1 MACGWSERWRRHAPL
16 ALLALAA
23 ALAACDGPVEPA
35 AEGDRVERIVL
46 VTIDTLRADHVGCY
60 GAESAETPAL
70 DALAAE
76 GVRFETAISPA
87 PLTLPSHAT
96 LLTGRDPP
104 RHGIRHNALFRLPA
118 DVVPLAE
125 HARGSGLATAAFVSS
140 FVLDARFG
148 LDRGFDHYDDE
159 LGMLS
164 STVSLSTRRGDLTVD
179 AALAWLER
187 APERF
192 FLWIH
197 LYDPHAPYDAPEP
210 FGARFA
216 GRAYDGEVAFADAQ
230 LARLRAAVAERFP
243 GGTLWGVTSDH
254 GESLGEHHELTHSYG
269 VYDATQRVP
278 LIAAGPGVPRG
289 SVVTGVVALA
299 DVAPTLLELADLPP
313 LPGADGTSLA
323 AALRTGGASPR
334 GAAWVE
340 TLATQLD
347 LGWSPL
353 LGVRTATQKYVRAPE
368 PELYE
373 LAGDPHELRNLASQQ
388 REQAAELDRRVEEL
402 AAGRPVVP
410 SFTPDADER
419 ARLEAL
425 GYLQG
430 GAEVQADPS
439 LGRVGGVD
447 PKREMQTQPQL
458 ETLIGLIDARRGAEA
473 LALYDRMRTPGYS
486 VRMLGANAALLAGE
500 FERAEREARAAL
512 AIAELPEPWVI
523 VAKVQLQNERPAEA
537 KRSLD
542 RALALDP
549 ERSTTWLGLGYLAES
564 EGRVEEALQ
573 LYERARSVPNVSPE
587 AHWRAAALLLELDRR
602 EQARPLL
609 AKVEQSEL
617 RLPEAAVRLARAE
630 REAGRAELARTRI
643 DGALRDY
650 PNDPEIWLLKAD
662 LLDQQG
668 DLRAAL
674 AARRNALQLA
684 PGRPGLQNAVAWT
697 LGRLGRN
704 LAEAEALASRAIAK
718 LGRKPALLDTLAT
731 VRSAQGRFA
740 DALALADEGLA
751 VAVGGDRVDLSFR
764 RAEALAGLGRREDA
778 EQALALARR
787 EADAKPTP
795 WNTWTEAEKR
805 VRRLLAPAS

>member
-1 MACGWSERWRRHAPL
+1 
-16 ALLALAA
+16 
-23 ALAACDGPVEPA
+23 
-35 AEGDRVERIVL
+35 
-46 VTIDTLRADHVGCY
+46 
-60 GAESAETPAL
+60 
-70 DALAAE
+70 
-76 GVRFETAISPA
+76 
-87 PLTLPSHAT
+87 
-96 LLTGRDPP
+96 
-104 RHGIRHNALFRLPA
+104 
-118 DVVPLAE
+118 
-125 HARGSGLATAAFVSS
+125 
-140 FVLDARFG
+140 
-148 LDRGFDHYDDE
+148 
-159 LGMLS
+159 
-164 STVSLSTRRGDLTVD
+164 
-179 AALAWLER
+179 
-187 APERF
+187 
-192 FLWIH
+192 
-197 LYDPHAPYDAPEP
+197 
-210 FGARFA
+210 
-216 GRAYDGEVAFADAQ
+216 
-230 LARLRAAVAERFP
+230 
-243 GGTLWGVTSDH
+243 
-254 GESLGEHHELTHSYG
+254 
-269 VYDATQRVP
+269 
-278 LIAAGPGVPRG
+278 
-289 SVVTGVVALA
+289 
-299 DVAPTLLELADLPP
+299 
-313 LPGADGTSLA
+313 
-323 AALRTGGASPR
+323 
-334 GAAWVE
+334 
-340 TLATQLD
+340 
-347 LGWSPL
+347 
-353 LGVRTATQKYVRAPE
+353 
-368 PELYE
+368 
-373 LAGDPHELRNLASQQ
+373 
-388 REQAAELDRRVEEL
+388 
-402 AAGRPVVP
+402 
-410 SFTPDADER
+410 
-419 ARLEAL
+419 
-425 GYLQG
+425 
-430 GAEVQADPS
+430 
-439 LGRVGGVD
+439 
-447 PKREMQTQPQL
+447 
-458 ETLIGLIDARRGAEA
+458 
-473 LALYDRMRTPGYS
+473 
-486 VRMLGANAALLAGE
+486 MLGANAALLAGE

-587 AHWRAAALLLELDRR
+587 AHWRAAALLVELDRR

-650 PNDPEIWLLKAD
+650 PNDPEVWLLKAD

-684 PGRPGLQNAVAWT
+684 PGRPDLQNAVAWT

-731 VRSAQGRFA
+731 VRTAQGRFA

-795 WNTWTEAEKR
+795 WNTWPEAE
-805 VRRLLAPAS
+805 RRALRMLERAS